1 MLEIER
7 ETIKFYEY
15 FGKYSI
21 DEAEFFGGI
30 FVFLLQIL
38 AKFFNIYSSR
48 HIRRKSI
55 FADRIELNISV
66 LISSNVN
73 EKHFILALS
82 SPLSCMVV
90 WSGTAVISIVIKDF

>member
-1 MLEIER
+1 MRHLHKFHRIYHFKVRNLLEIER

-38 AKFFNIYSSR
+38 AKFFNI
-48 HIRRKSI
+48 
-55 FADRIELNISV
+55 
-66 LISSNVN
+66 
-73 EKHFILALS
+73 
-82 SPLSCMVV
+82 
-90 WSGTAVISIVIKDF
+90 

>member
-1 MLEIER
+1 MRHLHKFHRIYHFKVRNLLEIER

-38 AKFFNIYSSR
+38 AKFFNIPVIYVGNQYL
-48 HIRRKSI
+48 
-55 FADRIELNISV
+55 RIELS
-66 LISSNVN
+66 
-73 EKHFILALS
+73 
-82 SPLSCMVV
+82 
-90 WSGTAVISIVIKDF
+90 

>member
-1 MLEIER
+1 MRHLHKFHRIYHFKVRNLFEIEQ

-38 AKFFNIYSSR
+38 AKFFNI
-48 HIRRKSI
+48 
-55 FADRIELNISV
+55 
-66 LISSNVN
+66 
-73 EKHFILALS
+73 
-82 SPLSCMVV
+82 
-90 WSGTAVISIVIKDF
+90 

>member
-1 MLEIER
+1 MQDRSCRSRRNIQNVTAKLVMCHLHKFHRIYHFKVRNLLEIER

-38 AKFFNIYSSR
+38 AKFFNI
-48 HIRRKSI
+48 
-55 FADRIELNISV
+55 
-66 LISSNVN
+66 
-73 EKHFILALS
+73 
-82 SPLSCMVV
+82 
-90 WSGTAVISIVIKDF
+90 